1 MHQVHEN
8 QEVQKGAIFAPSNQG
23 ALLEDKIMNSDEV
36 IKRLKKMATDQSRAP
51 AQQEELE
58 YVINHIQHLNREIS
72 ELREDITE
80 IEFE

>member
-1 MHQVHEN
+1 
-8 QEVQKGAIFAPSNQG
+8 
-23 ALLEDKIMNSDEV
+23 MNSDEV
-36 IKRLKKMATDQSRAP
+36 IKRLKKMATDQSHTP
-51 AQQEELE
+51 ALQEELE